1 MKKILS
7 IVLVL
12 LMIMATLT
20 ACTTETDSKDT
31 ENKETE
37 TKETVS
43 LPESV
48 DLRNYNGKNYVT
60 PVKCQ
65 MFGDC
70 WSFGIAGAAEISYL
84 YANDMGVPAGEV
96 NDAVDFSEKYI
107 NWFVYSTITDDDV
120 IVGKVRASQVG
131 EGFDPSEAEE
141 YKQDSTY
148 FIGGASYSGANLFAS
163 GFLPVDEST
172 SINGEQPYA
181 YRGKNSE
188 FFDGELQYSVD
199 DDWTIPVNAEYR
211 NPETNSFFRN
221 GNYLPSPA
229 SVDKNG
235 DYKFSEEG
243 LTAIKEEIYN
253 GHGVAIAVLCEG
265 TINYEN
271 WAAYN
276 VNGMAN
282 HVVTVVGYD
291 DNYPKENF
299 ARKYMTGE
307 VNKDSI
313 PPEDG
318 AFILK
323 NSFGEWGYE
332 SSGYYYMSYYDHT
345 ITHVISFEFD
355 KNDSVKY
362 KNPNYEQYDMLMYGT
377 CGVLDYDSET
387 KTANV
392 FDVEE
397 DASLF
402 AIEYKT
408 YAPDINVHYEIYK
421 NPEDGSPDSGELL
434 ESGDKSNDWAG
445 YHKVDLSSEYQL
457 KKGDKYS
464 VILTMTYAD
473 KSSCYAEFVSYAN
486 SMKIGAKA
494 TGIVNKGESY
504 RYTNNKWTD
513 LCELTDKLKEEMYKQ
528 NKEIDILDIFKA
540 HSVDDIAV
548 DNYPIKAMLNP
559 ENN

>member
-1 MKKILS
+1 MKRFLS
-7 IVLVL
+7 LVFTL
-12 LMIMATLT
+12 LMIIATLT
-20 ACTTETDSKDT
+20 ACTKGTDEKAELT
-31 ENKETE
+31 
-37 TKETVS
+37 

-48 DLRNYNGKNYVT
+48 DLRNFNGKNYVT

-70 WSFGIAGAAEISYL
+70 WAFGIAGAAEISYL
-84 YANDMGVPAGEV
+84 YANDMGVAAGEV
-96 NDAVDFSEKYI
+96 NDSVDFSEKYI
-107 NWFVYSTITDDDV
+107 NWYVYNSLTNDDV
-120 IVGKVRASQVG
+120 IEGKVRDSQVG
-131 EGFDPSEAEE
+131 EGFDPSEAED
-141 YKQDSTY
+141 YRQDFTY

-172 SINGEQPYA
+172 SVNGEQPYA

-188 FFDGELQYSVD
+188 FYEGELQYSVD
-199 DDWTIPVNAEYR
+199 DDWTIPLNAEYR
-211 NPETNSFFRN
+211 NPVTNSFFRN

-229 SVDKNG
+229 AKDENG
-235 DYKFSEEG
+235 DYIFNEEG
-243 LTAIKEEIYN
+243 LTAIKSELAS

-265 TINYEN
+265 TMNYEN

-276 VNGMAN
+276 QSGMAN

-299 ARKYMTGE
+299 SQKYTSGE
-307 VNKDSI
+307 AIEDSI
-313 PPEDG
+313 PPTDG

-323 NSFGEWGYE
+323 NSGGEWGYE

-345 ITHVISFEFD
+345 ITHAISFEFD

-362 KNPNYEQYDMLMYGT
+362 KNPNYDQYDMLMYGT
-377 CGVLDYDSET
+377 CGVFEYDREA

-421 NPEDGSPDSGELL
+421 NPEDGRPDSGKLL
-434 ESGDKSNDWAG
+434 ESSDKFHNFSG
-445 YHKVDLSSEYQL
+445 YHKVDLNSEHKL

-464 VILTMTYAD
+464 VVLTMTYAD
-473 KSSCYAEFVSYAN
+473 DKTRYVEFVSYAN
-486 SMKIGAKA
+486 NMDIGAKA
-494 TGIVNKGESY
+494 IGIVNKGESY
-504 RYTNNKWTD
+504 RFTNNEWTD
-513 LCELTDKLKEEMYKQ
+513 LSELTDDLLEGLYKQ
-528 NKEIDILDIFKA
+528 NEELDIMVDFKA
-540 HSVDDIAV
+540 HSAEDIAV

-559 ENN
+559 EK